1 MALLSSFLCRFPFLL
16 LIGFAAIP
24 AAQAASETPRPF
36 VSGSLQKIVAERQGK
51 PFILAVW
58 SVTCTHCPE
67 ELKALGKLKA
77 AHPALDIVLV
87 AADAPEDGPQ
97 AAALAKR
104 YGLARAPQ
112 WVFADEAPERLRY
125 EIDRRWHGELPR
137 TYFYDRQHAVE
148 AVSGRVP
155 ASQLAQWVRENVR

>member
-24 AAQAASETPRPF
+24 AAQPASETPRPF

-87 AADAPEDGPQ
+87 AADAPEDLGGHVSAQ
-97 AAALAKR
+97 LN
-104 YGLARAPQ
+104 G
-112 WVFADEAPERLRY
+112 
-125 EIDRRWHGELPR
+125 IDRDSTRR
-137 TYFYDRQHAVE
+137 RSSSADRPVD
-148 AVSGRVP
+148 
-155 ASQLAQWVRENVR
+155 